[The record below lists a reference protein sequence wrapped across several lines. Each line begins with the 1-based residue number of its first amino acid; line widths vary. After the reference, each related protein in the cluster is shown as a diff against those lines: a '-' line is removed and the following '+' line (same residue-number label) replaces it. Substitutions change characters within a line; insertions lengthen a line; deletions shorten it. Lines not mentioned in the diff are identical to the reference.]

1 MNKRLRNFV
10 SAAALAALFVAGPG
24 YAKQQRAPKP
34 IPEQKAPAGDGL
46 ARPALWKVSDHDTT
60 IWLFGTIH
68 ALPAGISWFDGPIA
82 KAFNGSQLLI
92 TEIPDANPS
101 AMQSVVMKTA
111 LLPEGE
117 TLRGMLSP
125 ADKVIY
131 EKALKDLALPAES
144 FDRFEPWFAAI
155 TLASLPMIKKGYQP
169 SNGVEAQLGGKA
181 KTTKLP
187 QEGLETVE
195 YQLGL
200 FDKLPRKVQL
210 KYLHEVLAGMDKMGA
225 ELEQLVKYWGAG
237 NPEKLATLMNAEESD
252 PQLIDALLYNRN
264 RNWAKWIRARMKQP
278 GAVFIAVGAGHLAG
292 KGSVQ
297 QQLAKAGLKAKRV
310 Q

>member
-1 MNKRLRNFV
+1 MKKI
-10 SAAALAALFVAGPG
+10 AARFAIALASCTLLVSPAL
-24 YAKQQRAPKP
+24 AKPKQTPKP
-34 IPEQKAPAGDGL
+34 VAEQKAPAPAGL

-82 KAFNGSQLLI
+82 KAFGNSDLLV
-92 TEIPDANPS
+92 TEIPDANPA

-111 LLPEGE
+111 LLPQGE
-117 TLRGMLSP
+117 TLRGMLS
-125 ADKVIY
+125 AKDKVIY

-155 TLASLPMIKKGYQP
+155 TLASLPMIKKGYAP
-169 SNGVEAQLGGKA
+169 SNGVEAQLGEKA
-181 KTTKLP
+181 KAAARP

-210 KYLHEVLAGMDKMGA
+210 KYLHEVLAGMDKMGG
-225 ELEQLVKYWGAG
+225 ELDQLVKYWSAG
-237 NPEKLATLMNAEESD
+237 NPDKLATLMNAEESD
-252 PQLIDALLYNRN
+252 PALINTLLYNRN
-264 RNWAKWIRARMKQP
+264 RNWAKWIKARMAKP